1 MFSDNFMLSQ
11 ETTNLSQKQTG
22 YIDLQSLV
30 DAKYERILKVNV
42 HEQSSQK
49 ITISMQ
55 KVSDMFQN

>member
-22 YIDLQSLV
+22 YIDLQSLA

>member
-1 MFSDNFMLSQ
+1 M
-11 ETTNLSQKQTG
+11 QTG
-22 YIDLQSLV
+22 YIDLQSLA

>member
-1 MFSDNFMLSQ
+1 MFSDTFMLSQ